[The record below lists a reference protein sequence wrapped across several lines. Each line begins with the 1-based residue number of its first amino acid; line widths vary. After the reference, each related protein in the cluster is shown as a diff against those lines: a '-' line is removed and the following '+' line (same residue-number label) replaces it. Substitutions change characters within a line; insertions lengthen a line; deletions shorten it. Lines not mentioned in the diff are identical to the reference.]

1 MFLENFLYMDSSDNR
16 SLMQRNVS
24 GCREPA
30 ADGMRNT
37 RHCAEPRTTGQFSIL
52 FLAGPW
58 TALKIGELLTGT
70 VNMQSK
76 KERRRGTCGGERGH
90 NNRTTE
96 QHGGI
101 GELAMRGAIE
111 TNVAPK
117 ANNKLQS
124 NRKRTDR
131 PEKPRR

>member
-76 KERRRGTCGGERGH
+76 KERRRGTRGGERGTTTEQQ
-90 NNRTTE
+90 NRTTR
-96 QHGGI
+96 GI
-101 GELAMRGAIE
+101 GEWGIGDAR
-111 TNVAPK
+111 
-117 ANNKLQS
+117 S
-124 NRKRTDR
+124 N
-131 PEKPRR
+131 